1 MVSRVFSINTKC
13 QILVYRSLFNRPN
26 SPEQFL
32 AHTRAESLEPKPRI
46 SRSTDIRAWTAVVMR
61 TLRRFGLRNL
71 PGHKVSLNADVRN
84 TLVTVQTVPPEPG
97 IIPVAVI
104 SVMGVPHDD
113 IPEIKR
119 TSDISV
125 LKFHLAEAG
134 ELQKKRYRSSV
145 RNAVNGR
152 KWKSVVRFKLGG
164 VDDVRKR
171 DGAPV
176 KHFGIGIVCD
186 ILLVHVP
193 DIINIDILNTIAA
206 VQQIRMDCGF
216 LFQRQRNFFF
226 GNSHVLCAVG
236 VLVKLR
242 KLSALRQYSVASGR
256 KLGTARRTVSVPRQ
270 FRKCPPRYPN
280 QRFPA

>member
-13 QILVYRSLFNRPN
+13 QIPIYRLLSNRPN
-26 SPEQFL
+26 SPEQPL

-46 SRSTDIRAWTAVVMR
+46 SRSTDILRAWTAVVMR
-61 TLRRFGLRNL
+61 ALWRFGLRNL

-145 RNAVNGR
+145 RNAVN
-152 KWKSVVRFKLGG
+152 
-164 VDDVRKR
+164 
-171 DGAPV
+171 
-176 KHFGIGIVCD
+176 
-186 ILLVHVP
+186 
-193 DIINIDILNTIAA
+193 
-206 VQQIRMDCGF
+206 
-216 LFQRQRNFFF
+216 
-226 GNSHVLCAVG
+226 
-236 VLVKLR
+236 
-242 KLSALRQYSVASGR
+242 
-256 KLGTARRTVSVPRQ
+256 
-270 FRKCPPRYPN
+270 
-280 QRFPA
+280 